1 MTRRPHLAVPA
12 VLCGVG
18 TALPDRTVSNQQV
31 GGHLGLSAD
40 WITQRTGI
48 SNRLRCGPDTSTAD
62 LAVGAG
68 AAALESSGG
77 HPVEAVIVATATPDH
92 LMPATAP
99 TVAARLGLRGI
110 AAFDVAAACTGLL
123 YALQVAQGLICTG
136 SAQRVLVIAADRL
149 SHTTDPDDPAT
160 APLFGDGAA
169 AVILRNGQADEP
181 GVLGPIVLG
190 ADGQHADA
198 LFIPHGQF
206 MRMRGREVFQHAIT
220 RLVQVSAQA
229 ASATGWSPRDVDRF
243 VPHQANARITAAVAQ
258 RLGVARH
265 RVLESIGDL
274 GNTSVASIPI
284 TLARSAADGSLREGH
299 RVLLSAFGAGLTWGA
314 TTLVWPRLECVA
326 GYPNTPGRLEATR

>member
-1 MTRRPHLAVPA
+1 MTRRSHLAVPA
-12 VLCGVG
+12 VLCGLG

-48 SNRLRCGPDTSTAD
+48 SSRLRCGSGTSTSD

-68 AAALESSGG
+68 AAALESSGDQ
-77 HPVEAVIVATATPDH
+77 PVEAVIVATATPDH

-99 TVAARLGLRGI
+99 TVAARLGLRGV

-123 YALQVAQGLICTG
+123 YALQVAQGFICTG

-149 SHTTDPDDPAT
+149 SHMTNPDDAAT

-169 AVILRNGQADEP
+169 AVVLRSGGADEP
-181 GVLGPIVLG
+181 GALGPIVLG

-198 LFIPHGQF
+198 LVIPHGQF
-206 MRMRGREVFQHAIT
+206 MRMRGGEVFQHAIT
-220 RLVQVSAQA
+220 RLVQVSEQA
-229 ASATGWSPRDVDRF
+229 ASAAGWSPRDIDRL

-265 RVLESIGDL
+265 RVLESIGEL

-284 TLARSAADGSLREGH
+284 TLARSAADGALREGH

-326 GYPNTPGRLEATR
+326 GHPNTPDRLEAAR